1 MGVLQT
7 IGRNILFPNAQM
19 VTCNNKREMGFNQ
32 MAFLT
37 PGIKYSL
44 ERLELENIIISKLN
58 LNKTLEVVEN
68 WDGGWAG
75 G

>member
-1 MGVLQT
+1 
-7 IGRNILFPNAQM
+7 
-19 VTCNNKREMGFNQ
+19 

-68 WDGGWAG
+68 WYGGWAG
-75 G
+75 GQGKGRFVEF